1 MKKPLEAGGASRS
14 FTHQNNRSFG
24 GMTGGQL
31 PKPGSTINP
40 RKAEMFHTARL
51 AKTLGIELEL
61 DKARCRAIRADAAES
76 LVVLSAAHADQL
88 ERGLQI
94 SVRRILREC
103 GDSVLLLPHRHA
115 GSDPRHG
122 FRDIARGQRSAL
134 DRAFRLLPHHL
145 LSRLHPQVALDG
157 AAARSP
163 SPLGRGSSAGVSCRG
178 DTKLP

>member
-61 DKARCRAIRADAAES
+61 DKARCRAIRADATES

-94 SVRRILREC
+94 SVRRTLRDC

-115 GSDPRHG
+115 GSDLGTDFVISPEVNGLRSIAHFAFFLITFCLG
-122 FRDIARGQRSAL
+122 FIR
-134 DRAFRLLPHHL
+134 
-145 LSRLHPQVALDG
+145 
-157 AAARSP
+157 
-163 SPLGRGSSAGVSCRG
+163 
-178 DTKLP
+178 K